1 MNVNGE
7 ALSGELLAGEVIEA
21 AKKELTLRC
30 FEDWKRLGPAH
41 ILLTGGTGF
50 FGSWI
55 IASFLALRAAGFK
68 IDLTVL
74 SRNPDLF
81 LEKNPSL
88 KNHPGL
94 VFKKGD
100 VVTATIPFS
109 VTHVFHFATTPANRA
124 DVAAEHEMRET
135 IVAGTKRMLEES
147 ERVGAKRFLLA
158 SSGAVYGRGN
168 SDLPSESLVDASIL
182 PAITDLSDPLNGG
195 LTMYGAAK
203 REAERLCYEAQ
214 QARRVET
221 VVARG
226 FAFSGPLFPI
236 EGPYAISG
244 FMSAMLNGLP
254 MSVRTPQSIRAY
266 LDGRDLVQVL
276 WMLLARGQSGEA
288 YNVGGAE
295 SVTMHELA
303 DLVRAVALKVG
314 RKVPEVRFAGHM
326 MQSPDTYR
334 PSLKKL
340 ETEFGWHPTITLRE
354 SLRDHALWAT
364 QRGHLDDDSP

>member
-1 MNVNGE
+1 MNAE
-7 ALSGELLAGEVIEA
+7 ILTGEVIA
-21 AKKELTLRC
+21 DAKKELTLRC
-30 FEDWKRLGPAH
+30 FEDWKRLGQAH

-55 IASFLALRAAGFK
+55 IASFQALREVGLK
-68 IDLTVL
+68 IELTVL

-81 LEKNPSL
+81 LENNPSL
-88 KNHPGL
+88 KNQPGL
-94 VFKKGD
+94 IFKKGD

-109 VTHVFHFATTPANRA
+109 VTHIFHFATTPANRA
-124 DVAAEHEMRET
+124 DASAEAEMRET
-135 IVAGTKRMLEES
+135 IVSGTRRMLEEA

-168 SDLPSESLVDASIL
+168 SDLPIEGLVDASRL
-182 PAITDLSDPLNGG
+182 PALTELSDPLSGG

-214 QARRVET
+214 KARRVET

-236 EGPYAISG
+236 DGPYAISG
-244 FMSAMLNGLP
+244 FMSAMLNGRP
-254 MSVRTPQSIRAY
+254 MNVHAPQSVRTY
-266 LDGRDLVQVL
+266 LDGRDLAQVL
-276 WMLLARGQSGEA
+276 WMLLARGRSGEA

-295 SVTMHELA
+295 SVNMHELA
-303 DLVRAVALKVG
+303 DLIRAVALKVG
-314 RKVPEVRFAGHM
+314 RKVPEVRVARHM
-326 MQSPDTYR
+326 MQSPDSYR
-334 PSLKKL
+334 PSIKKL
-340 ETEFGWHPTITLRE
+340 QIEFGWQPAISLRE

-364 QRGHLDDDSP
+364 QRST

>member
-1 MNVNGE
+1 MSEASEASSGE
-7 ALSGELLAGEVIEA
+7 LFPGELLSGEIIEA

-30 FEDWKRLGPAH
+30 SEDWKRMGQAH
-41 ILLTGGTGF
+41 VLLTGGTGF

-55 IASFLALRAAGFK
+55 IASFLALREAGFK

-81 LEKNPSL
+81 LDKNPSL
-88 KNHPGL
+88 KNQPGL

-124 DVAAEHEMRET
+124 DVAAENEMRET
-135 IVAGTKRMLEES
+135 IVSGTKRMLEEA

-158 SSGAVYGRGN
+158 SSGAVYGREN
-168 SDLPSESLVDASIL
+168 SNLPSEALVDASHL
-182 PAITDLSDPLNGG
+182 PAITDLTDPQNSG
-195 LTMYGAAK
+195 LTIYGAAK

-236 EGPYAISG
+236 DGPYAISG
-244 FMSAMLNGLP
+244 FMSAMLNSLP
-254 MSVRTPQSIRAY
+254 LNVRTPQSIRAY

-276 WMLLARGQSGEA
+276 WMLLARGRSGEA

-314 RKVPEVRFAGHM
+314 RKVPEVRVAGHM

-334 PSLKKL
+334 PSIKKL
-340 ETEFGWHPTITLRE
+340 ETEFSWQPTISLRE

-364 QRGHLDDDSP
+364 QRSK

>member
-1 MNVNGE
+1 MNAE
-7 ALSGELLAGEVIEA
+7 ILTGEVITA
-21 AKKELTLRC
+21 AKRELTLRC

-41 ILLTGGTGF
+41 VLLTGGTGF

-55 IASFLALRAAGFK
+55 IASFLALREAGLK
-68 IDLTVL
+68 VELTVL
-74 SRNPDLF
+74 SRNPDVF

-88 KNHPGL
+88 KSVPGL

-124 DVAAEHEMRET
+124 DASAEAEMRET
-135 IVAGTKRMLEES
+135 IVSGTRRMLEEA

-168 SDLPSESLVDASIL
+168 SDLPFEGLVDASLL

-214 QARRVET
+214 KARRVET

-226 FAFSGPLFPI
+226 FAFSGPLFPV

-254 MSVRTPQSIRAY
+254 LNVRTPQTVRAY

-276 WMLLARGQSGEA
+276 WMLLARGRSGEA
-288 YNVGGAE
+288 YNVGGNE
-295 SVTMHELA
+295 SVNMHELA
-303 DLVRAVALKVG
+303 DLIRAVALKIG
-314 RKVPEVRFAGHM
+314 RKVPEVRIAGHM

-334 PSLKKL
+334 PNLKKL
-340 ETEFGWHPTITLRE
+340 ETEFGWQPVISLRE

-364 QRGHLDDDSP
+364 REAGPTSHSS